1 MVSPIGSPT
10 SAPTPVVKP
19 KEEEKKEEAVKQET
33 ENPFA
38 LDSANSTGNTGNAGT
53 VVQDKPAE
61 EKPAAPVEPAS
72 NPQDGL
78 DPKVQFLAT
87 QRLNVNK
94 PNTGNTAESPGE
106 NEGTS
111 SDTEAATKIGKAANV
126 EAKPVDAASDLRD
139 ILNSLGG
146 GGSGGVSP
154 LSPMSPEQGGTSTKT
169 GATPEDFSVNGAKGV
184 YGSYDDFINDVK
196 PFDDQDKAGNG
207 APMGVTKED
216 LEAKLKTETDPEKR
230 RVLDDASRQ
239 FDGITKT
246 GSGTPDKYINGPEMA
261 NWYENKHD
269 ATGGLSEIDQL
280 KDFKGAMTT
289 LNEPGAESM
298 MDYLEWRT
306 DNKAAK
312 KDNGRYGTAGMTQLS
327 NLSPDDPAW
336 TEIAKDTKYDEV
348 PPESRQKYIDAAKTA
363 LQYPGQLDEVN
374 GGDGIFEKKDTE
386 KWLKDRQ
393 THLDGEI
400 DPFNQKSEGNC
411 WWLTGVGSVA
421 NSEKGRDQINHLIKE
436 EDGNYV
442 VNFPGDPTTA
452 YVIPPEVA
460 NGSGSSDGDRDMRV
474 LSEAAR
480 MYFEN
485 PANKDKTDG
494 NSMKDGG
501 FMWNATELMTGKN
514 AQMISTGDRAK
525 LEEAVKESQG
535 QGGLVMSFAAKPGD
549 GGSATNGSGHAY
561 GVRNIDFAN
570 NKVTYFNPWESGKEM
585 TMTVDELLEK
595 GGINYTIL

>member
-1 MVSPIGSPT
+1 MVAPLGSP
-10 SAPTPVVKP
+10 SPAPTPVVKQQD
-19 KEEEKKEEAVKQET
+19 EEKKDQAVKSET
-33 ENPFA
+33 TEQPSLA
-38 LDSANSTGNTGNAGT
+38 SSDATANTGNAGT
-53 VVQDKPAE
+53 DVQDKPAE
-61 EKPAAPVEPAS
+61 EKPAAPAEPAS
-72 NPQDGL
+72 TPQAGL

-87 QRLNVNK
+87 QRLNINK
-94 PNTGNTAESPGE
+94 PNTGNTADTPGE
-106 NEGTS
+106 NQGTAP
-111 SDTEAATKIGKAANV
+111 DTEAATKIGKAANV
-126 EAKPVDAASDLRD
+126 GANPVDPASDFKD

-146 GGSGGVSP
+146 GGFGGASP
-154 LSPMSPEQGGTSTKT
+154 LAPMSPEQGGSTSTKT

-196 PFDDQDKAGNG
+196 PFDEQDKAGNG

-216 LEAKLKTETDPEKR
+216 LAAKLKTETDPEKR

-246 GSGTPDKYINGPEMA
+246 GTGTPDKYINGPEMA

-269 ATGGLSEIDQL
+269 ATGGLSEMDQL

-306 DNKAAK
+306 DHKAAK

-363 LQYPGQLDEVN
+363 LQYPDQLDEVN

-386 KWLKDRQ
+386 KWLADRQ

-400 DPFNQKSEGNC
+400 DPFSQKSEGNC
-411 WWLTGVGSVA
+411 WWLTGVGTVA
-421 NSEKGRDQINHLIKE
+421 NSEKGREQINHMITE
-436 EDGNYV
+436 ENGNYV
-442 VNFPGDPTTA
+442 VNFPGDPSTT
-452 YVIPPEVA
+452 YVVPPEVA
-460 NGSGSSDGDRDMRV
+460 DQSGSSDGDRDMRV

-494 NSMKDGG
+494 NSMQDGG
-501 FMWNATELMTGKN
+501 FEWNARELLLGKN
-514 AQMISTGDRAK
+514 SEMLDKGDRAK
-525 LEEAVKESQG
+525 LEEAVKNSPD
-535 QGGLVMSFAAKPGD
+535 GLIMSFAAKPGD
-549 GGSATNGSGHAY
+549 DGVATEGSGHAY
-561 GVRNIDFAN
+561 GVRNIDFDN
-570 NKVTYFNPWESGKEM
+570 NKVTYFNPWDSGKEM
-585 TMTVDELLEK
+585 SMSVDEFLTMN
-595 GGINYTIL
+595 GISYNIL